1 MCSIGRSRVGLT
13 DDGTSL
19 GHVLRDPDENEED
32 GGAESDESDR
42 KSKMSFS
49 YWGADKITVQPT
61 ARGPTGG
68 RVPLRRMPGAPGA
81 YMRDAR
87 TESSAN
93 AKFGTRLRESS
104 LGDEGGAGRTRPAS
118 RQTQNASR
126 AGGTASV
133 ASTRKAERPAW
144 GVMTPAGGA
153 GGSGSSSVGPGT
165 PSGRRG
171 SATVVTPQHQRI
183 TKTVAASPAP
193 SVDSGI
199 AVYLAQDST
208 SRLDR
213 V

>member
-1 MCSIGRSRVGLT
+1 
-13 DDGTSL
+13 
-19 GHVLRDPDENEED
+19 
-32 GGAESDESDR
+32 
-42 KSKMSFS
+42 MSFS

-104 LGDEGGAGRTRPAS
+104 LGDEGEGRRTRAERPAS
-118 RQTQNASR
+118 RQTQTASR

-133 ASTRKAERPAW
+133 ASTRRAEKPAW
-144 GVMTPAGGA
+144 GMMSTTGAGA
-153 GGSGSSSVGPGT
+153 GGSGSSGGGATGPGT

-171 SATVVTPQHQRI
+171 SATLATPQHQRI
-183 TKTVAASPAP
+183 VKTVAASPAP